1 MKHFILLS
9 AFAFSALI
17 IKAQN
22 YSVERFIG
30 DDDDYWS
37 GATEYTFLYPTYN
50 LDGPY
55 TIPFDWYF
63 YGELVSNYK
72 IAHDGYITFENG
84 NGASIGENTSLPDPS
99 GPNNAIYAMWDNF
112 GPDAVISMK
121 TYGESPTRVH
131 TITWASMGEGW
142 GGPTVSV
149 KLYESCGDFEVV
161 LNDGTTSSCTIG
173 CENADGTLG
182 TQVNGSPN
190 YEPIDPGYSAA
201 NYEVNRFSWNGPIV
215 NDASLIGVR
224 IENHLSTGNHILAGA
239 VRNEGTSTLD
249 SYNINYTL
257 NGGPV
262 QTTLVEE
269 ADTIWTGDFSVVITT
284 VDWAEEISWDITN
297 SSGDVLAYGTGY
309 ADGNEYIIPLCVP
322 PGDCTFNWYDSYGDG
337 WNGCGYEVY
346 DNAGNLLTSDVPT
359 DYTYGGSSTFTSTGS
374 SCDWYIESL
383 VSNSKKSFWTH
394 EVPINI
400 SSPSDSYELKMW
412 VSEVNDTLDEMSCN
426 DTLVEYITGFSNN
439 SAEKKTLIEE
449 WTGTWCAY
457 CIDGAVVMD
466 DLDDQYGEDIIPVVV
481 HDGDPME
488 IDDNFR
494 YAFTATAYPSAT
506 IDRYDFENDYSYVSE
521 ELGRGA
527 WGGAVSQQQ
536 ASFTPVGIEIDF
548 EYNASTR
555 VVNGTVNLNY
565 TDNSAGDA
573 RIVLMVIEDNMVG
586 SGSDWD
592 QANAYNDTPGHP
604 YYGAGNSVAGFNH
617 RHVLRDYVEAD
628 CFGVDG
634 VIPHFVEG
642 GSTYSHDFTYEVP
655 TSMDDGQVNIV
666 AAVVRYIP
674 TNDSHYVGVRGQR
687 SVLNAEQI
695 DLVVVEGVYEVDN
708 SFFVFPNPTTG
719 IVNFSDIIEY
729 EIYSPQG
736 KLLLKGVGR
745 RADLSELP
753 TGMYILSNGDSVIKI
768 IKK

>member
-1 MKHFILLS
+1 MKHYLLL
-9 AFAFSALI
+9 FAFTCSALI
-17 IKAQN
+17 ITAQD
-22 YSVERFIG
+22 YSVDRLIG

-37 GATEYTFLYPTYN
+37 GATEYTFLYPGN
-50 LDGPY
+50 NIDGPY

-63 YGELVSNYK
+63 YGDLVSQYM
-72 IAHDGYITFENG
+72 IAHDGYITFANAAG
-84 NGASIGENTSLPDPS
+84 PSVGANTSIPDPS
-99 GPNNAIYAMWDNF
+99 GPNNAIYALWDEF

-142 GGPTVSV
+142 DGPTVSI

-161 LNDGTTSSCTIG
+161 LNDGTTGSCTIG
-173 CENADGTLG
+173 CENADGTSG

-190 YEPIDPGYSAA
+190 YTPFDPGYSTA
-201 NYEVNRFSWNGPIV
+201 NYEVNRFTWNGPIV

-224 IENHLSTGNHILAGA
+224 IENHLSNGNHVLTGA
-239 VRNEGTSTLD
+239 VRNEGVSVLD

-257 NGGPV
+257 NNGPV

-269 ADTIWTGDFSVVITT
+269 ADTIWTGDFTVVITT

-297 SSGDVLAYGTGY
+297 SSGDILAFGTGY
-309 ADGNEYIIPLCVP
+309 ADGNEYTIPVCVP
-322 PGDCTFNWYDSYGDG
+322 PGNCTFNWYDSYGDG
-337 WNGCGYEVY
+337 WNGCGYEVL
-346 DNAGNLLTSDVPT
+346 DNAGNILTSGTPI
-359 DYTYGGSSTFTSTGS
+359 DYASYGSTTFTSTGS
-374 SCDWYIESL
+374 SCDWYIQSL
-383 VSNSKKSFWTH
+383 IKNSNKSFWTH
-394 EVPINI
+394 EVPVNI
-400 SSPSDSYELKMW
+400 SSSSDSYELKMW
-412 VSEVNDTLDEMSCN
+412 VSDVNGTLDEMSCN

-466 DLDDQYGEDIIPVVV
+466 NLDAQYGDDIVPVVV

-506 IDRYDFENDYSYVSE
+506 IDRIDFEDDYKYVSE
-521 ELGRGA
+521 ELGREAWSGA
-527 WGGAVSQQQ
+527 ISQQL
-536 ASFTPVGIEIDF
+536 SLFTPVGIEMEF
-548 EYNASTR
+548 EYNQDTR

-573 RIVLMVIEDNMVG
+573 RIVLMVIEDNMSG
-586 SGSDWD
+586 TGSDWA

-604 YYGAGNSVAGFNH
+604 YYGAGGSVEGFLH
-617 RHVLRDYVEAD
+617 RHVLREYIEAD

-634 VIPHFVEG
+634 VIPHFVTAG
-642 GSTYSHDFTYEVP
+642 DTYEYDFSYSVP

-666 AAVVRYIP
+666 AAVARYIP

-687 SVLNAEQI
+687 SILNVEKI
-695 DLVVVEGVYEVDN
+695 DLVIVDGISEIENNLLVY
-708 SFFVFPNPTTG
+708 PNPTTG
-719 IVNFSDIIEY
+719 IVNFSDIINY
-729 EIYSPQG
+729 EIYSSLG
-736 KLLLKGVGR
+736 KLVLQGEGR
-745 RADLSELP
+745 RADISELP
-753 TGMYILSNGDSVIKI
+753 SGIYVLSNGAEIFKI
-768 IKK
+768 IKE